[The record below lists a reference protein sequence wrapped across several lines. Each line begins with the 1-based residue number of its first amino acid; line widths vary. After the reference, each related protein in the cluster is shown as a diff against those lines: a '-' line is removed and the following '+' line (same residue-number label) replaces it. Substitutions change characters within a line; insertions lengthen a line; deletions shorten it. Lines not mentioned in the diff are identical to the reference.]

1 MRVEEF
7 MSASAARFP
16 SKTALVVGETRLS
29 FAELDALANQCGR
42 ALRRRGVQRGDR
54 VVVFCDNSVEAV
66 VGIFG
71 AMKAG
76 AVFSPVNPTTKA
88 DKLAFILN
96 NCRASA
102 IVTQQKQ
109 IDTVGEAVAHA
120 PTVHGILVAGG
131 VTALPAITQDQG
143 SHGCVSGLTRQCS
156 PPPNLPQGGG
166 AGSFSSPLGEVGR
179 GFGGLPVNIF
189 APVAGDDAAVTKSV
203 CGGLPMFPA
212 LAAEEQT
219 PPDDPGIDIDLAMVI
234 YTSGSTGFPKG
245 VMMTHQNIVHAATS
259 ITTYLENTPDDI
271 VLSVVPISF
280 DYGLYQLLMSVKIG
294 MTLVLEKSFAFP
306 QAVLNRLAAE
316 KATGFPLV
324 PTIAALVLQNQTIK
338 PGMFPHLRYITNTA
352 AALPPA
358 HILRLAEMFPTT
370 RIYSMYG
377 VTECKRCTYLPPEQL
392 RQRTGSVGKAIPNS
406 EAWIVDEKG
415 LPVGPGV
422 VGELVIRGGHVMKG
436 YWENPEA
443 TDKAL
448 RPGVLPCEKVLYTGD
463 LFRMDDEGYLYF
475 VARKDDIIK
484 TRGEKVS
491 PKEVENVIYQI
502 PGVAEVAVVGVPD
515 AILGMAIKAVVVL
528 VAGAELGEREI
539 IRHCAANLED
549 FMVPK
554 SVEFRRELP
563 MTGSGKIRRSEV
575 QAEELGTTMTLAN

>member
-29 FAELDALANQCGR
+29 FAELNSMANQCGR
-42 ALRRRGVQRGDR
+42 ALRRHGVQRGDR
-54 VVVFCDNSVEAV
+54 VVVFCDNAVEAV

-120 PTVHGILVAGG
+120 PTVRAILVAGDD
-131 VTALPAITQDQG
+131 TA
-143 SHGCVSGLTRQCS
+143 
-156 PPPNLPQGGG
+156 PPSQVG
-166 AGSFSSPLGEVGR
+166 AGV
-179 GFGGLPVNIF
+179 
-189 APVAGDDAAVTKSV
+189 
-203 CGGLPMFPA
+203 PMFPA
-212 LAAEEQT
+212 MAAEDAT
-219 PPDDPGIDIDLAMVI
+219 PPDEPGIDVDLAMVI

-280 DYGLYQLLMSVKIG
+280 DYGLYQVLMSAKIG

-306 QAVLNRLAAE
+306 QVVLNRLAAE

-324 PTIAALVLQNQTIK
+324 PTIAALILQNQTIK
-338 PGMFPHLRYITNTA
+338 PGMFPNLRYITNTA

-358 HILRLAEMFPTT
+358 HILRLAEMFPAT
-370 RIYSMYG
+370 RLYSMYG
-377 VTECKRCTYLPPEQL
+377 ITECKRCTYLPPEQL
-392 RQRTGSVGKAIPNS
+392 RQRIGSVGKAIPNS

-436 YWENPEA
+436 YWENPQA
-443 TDKAL
+443 TDRAL
-448 RPGVLPCEKVLYTGD
+448 RPGVLPWEKLLYTGD

-502 PGVAEVAVVGVPD
+502 AGVAEVAVVGVPD

-554 SVEFRRELP
+554 TVEFRQELP

-575 QAEELGTTMTLAN
+575 QAEALGTTMTPAN